1 MRELSLNVMDVA
13 QNSVR
18 AEASLVT
25 ITVDESDKNDR
36 LTISIEDNGCGMT
49 EEQVQQ
55 VIDPFF
61 TTRTTRKVGLG
72 VPLFKMSAE
81 QTGGSFSIKSE
92 PGKGTVTTASYVKS
106 HVDMTPL
113 GDINSTVEIL
123 IRCNPDIDFV
133 FIHSTDNGSFTL
145 DTRELREV
153 LDGVSLDTPDVL
165 DWIHAFLESLAEL
178 QAIRDKAR
186 ANVNLRKE
194 NPNAAKVLV
203 GMATCG
209 IAAGARPVLNAFVEE
224 IAKRGLSD
232 DIVVTQTGCIGI
244 CQYEPVV
251 EVEIPGQE
259 KVTYVKMSPEKA
271 VEVVN
276 DHLVNKNVVSKYTIG
291 AYAE

>member
-92 PGKGTVTTASYVKS
+92 VGKGTVTTASYVKS

-113 GDINSTVEIL
+113 GDINSTIEIL

-133 FIHSTDNGSFTL
+133 FNHSTDNGSFTL

-153 LDGVSLDTPDVL
+153 LGDDVSLDTPDVL
-165 DWIHAFLESLAEL
+165 EWINAFLEE
-178 QAIRDKAR
+178 QTQIIYGG
-186 ANVNLRKE
+186 VN
-194 NPNAAKVLV
+194 
-203 GMATCG
+203 
-209 IAAGARPVLNAFVEE
+209 
-224 IAKRGLSD
+224 
-232 DIVVTQTGCIGI
+232 
-244 CQYEPVV
+244 
-251 EVEIPGQE
+251 
-259 KVTYVKMSPEKA
+259 
-271 VEVVN
+271 
-276 DHLVNKNVVSKYTIG
+276 
-291 AYAE
+291 